1 MLKTNSPRGDDRDDV
16 VTQFA
21 RYLPVLSHD
30 VRSPMTAI
38 KGAVSLLSSGLVGT
52 LDEKQLRF
60 LDMCDRNSDLATL
73 LVQDVV
79 DLMKLSSEM
88 TETWLSEIQV
98 AEEVR
103 SSLDRVGAKTKLTTE
118 LALPSDDVQITTDRS
133 SFGRLVGALIR
144 LPHAIDE
151 ITHASLGVVQDGSGI
166 RLTLVCGPVESTPT
180 TMIEEVPR
188 SQHQI
193 EGRIVATGLEIH
205 IVHAMAKRLNLE
217 FSAEGGLGD
226 DMRVEV
232 LWPDAS

>member
-1 MLKTNSPRGDDRDDV
+1 LQKTNSPRDVGRDDV
-16 VTQFA
+16 VTQFR

-79 DLMKLSSEM
+79 DLMRLSSETM
-88 TETWLSEIQV
+88 ETFPSEMHV
-98 AEEVR
+98 ANEVR
-103 SSLDRVGAKTKLTTE
+103 SCLDRVGAKTELTTE

-144 LPHAIDE
+144 LPHAIKE
-151 ITHASLGVVQDGSGI
+151 ITHARLGVAQDGSGI
-166 RLTLVCGPVESTPT
+166 RFSLVCGPVESTPT
-180 TMIEEVPR
+180 TMIEEVAR

-205 IVHAMAKRLNLE
+205 IVQAMADRLNLE
-217 FSAEGGLGD
+217 FTAKGGSGD
-226 DMRVEV
+226 DMCVEV
-232 LWPDAS
+232 LWPDGS